1 MKIIELYTAA
11 KPEKLVKKLNQQIPT
26 QILSIEYILKSYY
39 DSFDWRLYKHQLVA
53 EQIRSK
59 QQSSFLLRCLDSEK
73 VVAATDLKDVPK
85 FSQQFEN
92 QEIADILEPILK
104 IRALTKICTIDYD
117 SYVIGVNDENGEL
130 IAKLIFEQYEL
141 FGNRLLLEAAPNQN
155 KKIGQII
162 KILKKEFT
170 ISTSKES
177 VFTKALKSQG
187 RKPKDYSP
195 KLHIQLAK
203 NQRADIAC

>member
-26 QILSIEYILKSYY
+26 QILSTEYILKSYY

-59 QQSSFLLRCLDSEK
+59 QQSHFLLRKLDSEK
-73 VVAATDLKDVPK
+73 LIAGTDLKDIPK

-92 QEIADILEPILK
+92 QEIADILQPILK

-117 SYVIGVNDENGEL
+117 SYLIGIKNENGDL
-130 IAKLIFEQYEL
+130 IAKLTFEQYEL
-141 FGNRLLLEAAPNQN
+141 FGNRLLLEAEPNQQ
-155 KKIGQII
+155 KKIG
-162 KILKKEFT
+162 
-170 ISTSKES
+170 
-177 VFTKALKSQG
+177 
-187 RKPKDYSP
+187 
-195 KLHIQLAK
+195 
-203 NQRADIAC
+203 